1 MINKCLIICVLLII
15 MTSCS
20 NQSNQDENNLDAES
34 QSLVDAYA
42 SLQRELYKEIIEIDE
57 QIDLEEE
64 EQAKVELIDQKR
76 KLMDIVEYVNSKM
89 EDVRVSQSR

>member
-1 MINKCLIICVLLII
+1 

-20 NQSNQDENNLDAES
+20 NQSNQDENNLAVES
-34 QSLVDAYA
+34 QSLGDAYA

>member
-1 MINKCLIICVLLII
+1 

-20 NQSNQDENNLDAES
+20 NQSNQDENNLAAES

-64 EQAKVELIDQKR
+64 EQVKVELIDHKR

-89 EDVRVSQSR
+89 EDVLVSQSR

>member
-1 MINKCLIICVLLII
+1 

-20 NQSNQDENNLDAES
+20 NQSNQDENNLAAES

-57 QIDLEEE
+57 QIDLEKE
-64 EQAKVELIDQKR
+64 EQVKVELIDQKR
-76 KLMDIVEYVNSKM
+76 KLMDIVEYVNSKI

>member
-1 MINKCLIICVLLII
+1 

-20 NQSNQDENNLDAES
+20 NQSNQDENNLAVES